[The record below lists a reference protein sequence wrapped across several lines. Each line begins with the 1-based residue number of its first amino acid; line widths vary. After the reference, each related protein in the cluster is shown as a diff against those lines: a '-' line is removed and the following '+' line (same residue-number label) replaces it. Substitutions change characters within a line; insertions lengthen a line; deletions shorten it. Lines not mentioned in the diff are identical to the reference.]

1 MELSYWESRWR
12 KGKTGF
18 HMPDGYPG
26 LKRHWNLLNLPASP
40 VVLVPLC
47 GKTKDLVQ
55 LESFGASVVGV
66 EISKK
71 AILEFFSETSRA
83 YETDSFAEFTIYRSD
98 NIELWQGDFFKFPA
112 KKYPD
117 IDLIY
122 DKAAL
127 VALPPDMRKRYS
139 EKIIGLCGKS
149 TSMLLHHFIYP
160 QQQMPGPPF
169 SVTETE
175 VRQLFGAHFEMK
187 TVEEGTIS
195 SDKFPPFQRRG
206 LKSALTERLLLLNPR
221 F

>member
-18 HMPDGYPG
+18 HMPGGYPG
-26 LKRHWNLLNLPASP
+26 LRTHWNDLKLRANP
-40 VVLVPLC
+40 VVLAPLC

-55 LESFGASVVGV
+55 LESYGASVVGI

-71 AILEFFSETSRA
+71 AILDFFNENNRE
-83 YETDSFAEFTIYRSD
+83 YETNTFAEFTIYRSK
-98 NIELWQGDFFKFPA
+98 NVELWQGDFFKFPA
-112 KKYPD
+112 KKYPG

-139 EKIIGLCGKS
+139 EKIISLS
-149 TSMLLHHFIYP
+149 ENNTQILLHHFIYP
-160 QQQMPGPPF
+160 QEQMPGPPF
-169 SVTETE
+169 SVPDSE
-175 VRQLFGAHFEMK
+175 VRELFGAHFEIK
-187 TVEEGTIS
+187 TLEADTIS

-206 LKSALTERLLLLNPR
+206 LKSDLTERLLQLTSR

>member
-18 HMPDGYPG
+18 HMPDGYSG
-26 LKRHWNLLNLPASP
+26 LRTHWNLLNLGDKP

-47 GKTKDLVQ
+47 GKTRDLVQ

-71 AILEFFSETSRA
+71 AVLEFFSETNRS
-83 YETDSFAEFTIYRSD
+83 YETDSFAEFSIYRSK
-98 NIELWQGDFFKFPA
+98 NIALWQGDFFKFPE
-112 KKYPD
+112 KKHPD

-139 EKIIGLCGKS
+139 KKILGLCSNG
-149 TSMLLHHFIYP
+149 TSILLHHFIYP

-169 SVTETE
+169 SVSEAE
-175 VRQLFGAHFEMK
+175 VRELFGAHFEIK
-187 TVEEGTIS
+187 IVEQGTIS
-195 SDKFPPFQRRG
+195 SNKFPPFQRRG
-206 LKSALTERLLLLNPR
+206 LKSALTERLLQLIPR